1 MEQTVPKM
9 LKDSAGKWPEI
20 PAQYFKNAAGTF
32 SFFTYKE
39 LLEKVLDFG
48 AGLLSLGI
56 KREENV
62 GLISDNRY
70 EWLQSSLG
78 IMAIGAAD
86 VPRGCDASEKDLSY
100 ILSFAD
106 CKTVVAENAAQ
117 VLKII
122 GIKESLPALK
132 QTSGRTRRTFVFQY

>member
-62 GLISDNRY
+62 GLISDNHQMLRANDY
-70 EWLQSSLG
+70 SCRLYRAFLRQWHSSS
-78 IMAIGAAD
+78 
-86 VPRGCDASEKDLSY
+86 P
-100 ILSFAD
+100 
-106 CKTVVAENAAQ
+106 
-117 VLKII
+117 
-122 GIKESLPALK
+122 
-132 QTSGRTRRTFVFQY
+132 